1 MCDSFLAVSRK
12 TIGTSAEGRYFPNV
26 TPVLALPVYRRLLVA
41 YTLNELAWSIGTVAL
56 AVLVYRRTGSAIGAT
71 AFFICAQTIPA
82 LLSPLV
88 VARIDQRPARRVLPV
103 LYGIEAIAFAS
114 LAWATTRF
122 ALAPALAL
130 ALVDGVAAVSARA
143 IARAT
148 TVAVLTPRDL
158 LREGNALMNG
168 SFSVCFMAGPA
179 IGGLV
184 VALGGTQAALIANS
198 AMFVAIALTMLT
210 TTGLPPAPHEAAPSA
225 GRLRRAFVHARRTP
239 AIRILLSLQAVAL
252 LFFTMSV
259 PVEVVFAGHSL
270 HAGAGG
276 YGALLSAWGAG
287 AVVGS
292 LVYARWRGVQSRT
305 LIAGGTAALGIGL
318 VGMAVSPALGYAIA
332 AAAVAGAG
340 NGVEA
345 VSARTALQEAVDP
358 AWMTLMMSFNESMA
372 EAVPGLGILLGG
384 VVATLAS
391 PRAALATAGA
401 GALVVT
407 GLIVYRLRPDRL
419 LAGTAAGDGSL
430 EPEESNAAMRSEQP
444 SEAIR

>member
-1 MCDSFLAVSRK
+1 M
-12 TIGTSAEGRYFPNV
+12 
-26 TPVLALPVYRRLLVA
+26 YRRLLVA

-56 AVLVYRRTGSAIGAT
+56 AVLIYRRTGSAIGAT

-82 LLSPLV
+82 LISPLV

-114 LAWATTRF
+114 LAWVTARF
-122 ALAPALAL
+122 ALAPALVL

-148 TVAVLTPRDL
+148 TVAVLTPRGL

-198 AMFVAIALTMLT
+198 AMFAAIALTMLT
-210 TTGLPPAPHEAAPSA
+210 TAGLPPAPHEPAPSA
-225 GRLRRAFVHARRTP
+225 GRLRRAFEHARQTP
-239 AIRILLSLQAVAL
+239 AIRILLGLQAVAL

-259 PVEVVFAGHSL
+259 PVEVVFTSNTL

-292 LVYARWRGVQSRT
+292 LIYARWREVESRT
-305 LIAGGTAALGIGL
+305 LIAGGAGALGIGL
-318 VGMAVSPALGYAIA
+318 LGMAVSPALGYAIA

-345 VSARTALQEAVDP
+345 VSVRTALQEAVDP
-358 AWMTLMMSFNESMA
+358 RWMTLMMSFSESMA
-372 EAVPGLGILLGG
+372 EAVPGFGILLGG
-384 VVATLAS
+384 AVATLAS

-401 GALVVT
+401 GGLVVT
-407 GLIVYRLRPDRL
+407 GLIAHKLRPDRFF
-419 LAGTAAGDGSL
+419 AGPAASDGPL
-430 EPEESNAAMRSEQP
+430 EPGESSGSMRSEQP

>member
-1 MCDSFLAVSRK
+1 
-12 TIGTSAEGRYFPNV
+12 
-26 TPVLALPVYRRLLVA
+26 VYRRLLVA

-71 AFFICAQTIPA
+71 AFFLCAQTIPA
-82 LLSPLV
+82 LISPLM
-88 VARIDQRPARRVLPV
+88 VARIDQRSVRRVLPV
-103 LYGIEAIAFAS
+103 LYGIEAVAFAS
-114 LAWATTRF
+114 LAWVTARF
-122 ALAPALAL
+122 ALAPALVL
-130 ALVDGVAAVSARA
+130 ALLDGVAAVSARA

-158 LREGNALMNG
+158 LREGNALMNS

-198 AMFVAIALTMLT
+198 AMFALIALTMLT
-210 TTGLPPAPHEAAPSA
+210 TGGLPPAPHEPAPSA
-225 GRLRRAFVHARRTP
+225 GRLRRALEHARETP

-259 PVEVVFAGHSL
+259 PVEVVFTSNTL
-270 HAGAGG
+270 RTGAGG

-287 AVVGS
+287 AVLGS
-292 LVYARWRGVQSRT
+292 LIYARWREVPSRT
-305 LIAGGTAALGIGL
+305 LIAGGAGALGIGL
-318 VGMAVSPALGYAIA
+318 LGMALSPALGYAIA

-345 VSARTALQEAVDP
+345 VSVRTALQEAVEP
-358 AWMTLMMSFNESMA
+358 AWMTLMMSFSESMA

-384 VVATLAS
+384 AVATIAG

-407 GLIVYRLRPDRL
+407 GLIAYKLRPGRLAARPAAADRPP
-419 LAGTAAGDGSL
+419 
-430 EPEESNAAMRSEQP
+430 EPAQSGAPMRSEP
-444 SEAIR
+444 RSEAIG